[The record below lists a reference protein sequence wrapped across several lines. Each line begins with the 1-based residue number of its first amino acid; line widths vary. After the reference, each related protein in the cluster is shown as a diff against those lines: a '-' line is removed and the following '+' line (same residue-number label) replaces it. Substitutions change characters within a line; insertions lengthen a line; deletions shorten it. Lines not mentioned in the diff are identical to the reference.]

1 MPDPVTSISAL
12 RELLSPVRL
21 AGQTIGLVPTMGAL
35 HLGHVRLLERARR
48 ETATVVASIFVN
60 PTQFDRQ
67 DDLTLYPRSPQADL
81 ELCREA
87 GVDIVFAPSAQEMYP
102 QSQLTWIETPA
113 LTQHLCGPGRPGH
126 FRGVATVVMK
136 LLQIVQPDRAY
147 FGEKDA
153 QQLAVIERMVR
164 DLNVPVTIVPVATVR
179 ESDGLAMSSRNQHLS
194 PSERQFAISLS
205 RALFAARDMVQ
216 NGESSPAAIESTGA
230 SLLSGLRV
238 EYFSVVNPETLQRI
252 ARIAGPVLIAGAIWL
267 GSTRLIDNLTVSPPS
282 SST

>member
-194 PSERQFAISLS
+194 PSERQFATSLS

-238 EYFSVVNPETLQRI
+238 EYFSVVNPETLQPI